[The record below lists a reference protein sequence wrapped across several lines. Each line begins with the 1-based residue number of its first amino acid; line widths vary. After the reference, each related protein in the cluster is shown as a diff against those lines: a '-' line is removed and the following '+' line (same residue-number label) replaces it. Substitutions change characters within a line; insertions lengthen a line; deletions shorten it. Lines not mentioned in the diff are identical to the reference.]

1 MFQYAPMPA
10 STLPPHPTRSDGVEA
25 RARILH
31 AALALFAE
39 KGFAKASTREIAQ
52 AAGANIAAISYY
64 FGDKA
69 GLYAATFTEPMGGD
83 AGELIAQFTAPGLPL
98 EQALRIFMHGYVAPL
113 KDSETARQCMRL
125 HMRELIE
132 PTSQWKMELER
143 DLKAPHQALVG
154 LLCRHLGMPANK
166 ADDDMHRLA
175 FSVAGLAI
183 QLFVMQDVIGEIRP
197 QLLRNSSPIDTWA
210 ERLVQYAVA
219 LVTSEARR
227 RGEMPSKPS
236 PQPRRAPALRNKKT
250 DKTL

>member
-1 MFQYAPMPA
+1 MPA
-10 STLPPHPTRSDGVEA
+10 PTLPPHPTRADGVEA

-39 KGFAKASTREIAQ
+39 KGFAKTSTREIAQ

-69 GLYAATFTEPMGGD
+69 GLYAATFTEPMGSD
-83 AGELIAQFTAPGLPL
+83 AGELIAQFTAPDLSL
-98 EQALRIFMHGYVAPL
+98 EQALRIFMTGYVAPL

-143 DLKAPHQALVG
+143 DLKAPHEALVG

-175 FSVAGLAI
+175 FSVTGLAI

-197 QLLRNSSPIDTWA
+197 PLLRSPSHIDTWA
-210 ERLVQYAVA
+210 ERLVQYALA
-219 LVTSEARR
+219 LVASEARR
-227 RGEMPSKPS
+227 RGAIPS
-236 PQPRRAPALRNKKT
+236 PQPRREPVARKKKT
-250 DKTL
+250 DKIL

>member
-1 MFQYAPMPA
+1 MAAYV
-10 STLPPHPTRSDGVEA
+10 PPPQPTRSDGVEA

-39 KGFAKASTREIAQ
+39 KGFAKTSTREIAQ

-83 AGELIAQFTAPGLPL
+83 SRELIAHFTAAGLSL
-98 EQALRIFMHGYVAPL
+98 EEALRIFMSSYVAPL

-132 PTSQWKMELER
+132 PTSQWKMELDR
-143 DLKAPHQALVG
+143 DLKAPHDAMVAL
-154 LLCRHLGMPANK
+154 LRRHLGVPESE

-175 FSVAGLAI
+175 FSVTGLAI

-197 QLLRNSSPIDTWA
+197 PLLRSPSHIDTWA
-210 ERLVQYAVA
+210 ERLVQYALA
-219 LVTSEARR
+219 LVASEARR
-227 RGEMPSKPS
+227 RSETPSS
-236 PQPRRAPALRNKKT
+236 RPQRAQAARKKS
-250 DKTL
+250 DKIL